1 MTSYYKVTI
10 MRVNKIHETRMF
22 ALLNFIES
30 AKSSTEVP
38 VASAIYDQKGDLFVT
53 EFNSAD
59 AEIDPT
65 SHAEI
70 LAIRKAAKF
79 NSHSNLD
86 GYSIYVTLE
95 PCLMCLGAILHAN
108 IKKVIFGAY
117 SDSNSKNYSILDEF
131 RHSNPQIEIV
141 GGVLEK
147 ECQNLISNWFNS
159 IR

>member
-1 MTSYYKVTI
+1 MQVD
-10 MRVNKIHETRMF
+10 KIHETRMS
-22 ALLNFIES
+22 ALLNFIDS
-30 AKSSTEVP
+30 NTSMLEVP
-38 VASAIYDQKGDLFVT
+38 VACAVYGPSGELIAT
-53 EFNSAD
+53 ELNT
-59 AEIDPT
+59 AEKDIDPT
-65 SHAEI
+65 GHAEI
-70 LAIRKAAKF
+70 LAIRKAAKL

-86 GYSIYVTLE
+86 GYSIYITLE

-147 ECQNLISNWFNS
+147 ECQNLISNWFKS